1 LGGLN
6 LSKRI
11 LIVDDSNVLRKILSF
26 NFKKEGFEVFEAQ
39 DGEEGLNKIKE
50 LKPDA
55 VCLDIMMPKMDGFT
69 VLKKL
74 KEENIKL
81 PILVLTAKGGEE
93 DEELALSLG
102 AFKVATKP
110 FSPKNIVDIIKQV
123 VE

>member
-1 LGGLN
+1 MG
-6 LSKRI
+6 KKI
-11 LIVDDSNVLRKILSF
+11 LIVDDSDVLRKILSF
-26 NFKKEGFEVFEAQ
+26 NFKKEGFEVHEAR
-39 DGEEGLNKIKE
+39 DGEEGLQKIKE
-50 LKPDA
+50 LIPDA

-74 KEENIKL
+74 KEEGIKL

-93 DEELALSLG
+93 DEKLALALG

-123 VE
+123 VAGNG

>member
-1 LGGLN
+1 M
-6 LSKRI
+6 SKKI
-11 LIVDDSNVLRKILSF
+11 LIVDDSDVLRKILSF
-26 NFKKEGFEVFEAQ
+26 NFKKEGYEVYEAR
-39 DGEEGLNKIKE
+39 DGEEGLQKIKE
-50 LKPDA
+50 IKPDA

-74 KEENIKL
+74 KEENIKI

-93 DEELALSLG
+93 DEKLALSLG

-110 FSPKNIVDIIKQV
+110 FSPKSIVEIIKQV